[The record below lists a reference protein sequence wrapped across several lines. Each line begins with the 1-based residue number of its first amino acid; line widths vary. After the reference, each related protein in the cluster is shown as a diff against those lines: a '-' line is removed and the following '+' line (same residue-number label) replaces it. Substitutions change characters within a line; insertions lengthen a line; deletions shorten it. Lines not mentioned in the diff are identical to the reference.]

1 MSQAY
6 ETLKIGAAP
15 EPAFTAAQV
24 KQVNTHVNKDWWNKT
39 LSFQQGMEIAQ
50 IAAEDRRDI
59 TAKTSE
65 ISAVVDNGE
74 FKFSIRGDNFTP
86 TDWAMTQFATKSN
99 MPSSS
104 VLRELRNTEGF
115 DHEDAETMVKIANNS
130 LRRIDMD
137 KEFIMRTYAD
147 GTLRAMVTDRYAPI
161 DNRWYLEVLQE
172 FLPGGRLS
180 HWRGDED
187 TIYGNILLPDTI
199 MDYGQGDDSDYGGMI
214 SIGNCEIGKRR
225 LSQFP
230 SIFRSICFNGNIWGR
245 ESGKKVSRRHVGKI
259 NLDDIKKE
267 IAENIQYQM
276 PLLSDGIKKFLDT
289 RAMKV
294 EDVNM
299 MKAIAAVVLENK
311 IDKKQGAEIYNQWSE
326 HESNDRNLFGIIN
339 AVTRAGQTF
348 DNANFVKFDEIG
360 GALTGMTTVN
370 WNRLLKR
377 AETLEA
383 KDIQSILAVAA

>member
-6 ETLKIGAAP
+6 ESLKIGAAP
-15 EPAFTAAQV
+15 EPAFTKAQV
-24 KQVNTHVNKDWWNKT
+24 KQVGTHVNKVWWDKT
-39 LSFQQGMEIAQ
+39 LSFEDGMQIAQ

-65 ISAVVDNGE
+65 IAAIVDNGE
-74 FKFSIRGDNFTP
+74 FKFSIKGDYFIP

-115 DHEDAETMVKIANNS
+115 DDQDAETMAKIANNS

-245 ESGKKVSRRHVGKI
+245 ESGRKVSRRHIGKI
-259 NLDDIKKE
+259 DLDDVKRE

-276 PLLSDGIKKFLDT
+276 PLLSDGIRKFLDT
-289 RAMKV
+289 KAMKV
-294 EDVNM
+294 ENISM
-299 MKAIAAVVLENK
+299 MKVIAAVVNENK
-311 IDKKQGAEIYNQWSE
+311 IDKKQGAEVYNQWADFESE
-326 HESNDRNLFGIIN
+326 DKNLFGIIN

-360 GALTGMTTVN
+360 GGLMGITTVN